1 MSKTYYDTPLW
12 DSSLSIEERLDYLL
26 SEMTLEEKIQSMG
39 TGNPEIERLGVPAFQ
54 VGGEAAHG
62 VQARHDQEF
71 DVHEPDLTT
80 IFQNPIGMSA
90 SFDEELIRKAGK
102 VVGTEVRGLYSREH
116 EGILSVWAPTIDM
129 ERDPRWGRTE
139 EAYGEDPL
147 LTGKMA
153 GAYVEGLQG
162 EDDQYL
168 LTAATLKH
176 FYANNVEDGRV
187 WKSSTISPRNKWE
200 YYLEPFRQV
209 IKEHGAEALMTAYNE
224 INGVPGMLNPEVQ
237 RILKDQWGL
246 HHVVCDGADV
256 SQTVDFHHYY
266 ATHADTI
273 VGGLAAGIDCFTDSE
288 EMVWNAVREALEDGK
303 ITPDDLTPALRCHYG
318 TLIRLGFFD
327 AKGENPYASVGMKDV
342 GTKANQA
349 VSRKMATEGVVLL
362 QNKQIATRPG
372 RRYRSDRTIG
382 RRMVQRLVFR
392 NTAVFRHT
400 ARWNKKSE
408 QCGI

>member
-162 EDDQYL
+162 EDDHYL
-168 LTAATLKH
+168 LTDRKSTRLNSSH
-176 FYANNVEDGRV
+176 ANESRMP
-187 WKSSTISPRNKWE
+187 SS
-200 YYLEPFRQV
+200 
-209 IKEHGAEALMTAYNE
+209 A
-224 INGVPGMLNPEVQ
+224 
-237 RILKDQWGL
+237 
-246 HHVVCDGADV
+246 
-256 SQTVDFHHYY
+256 
-266 ATHADTI
+266 
-273 VGGLAAGIDCFTDSE
+273 
-288 EMVWNAVREALEDGK
+288 
-303 ITPDDLTPALRCHYG
+303 
-318 TLIRLGFFD
+318 
-327 AKGENPYASVGMKDV
+327 
-342 GTKANQA
+342 
-349 VSRKMATEGVVLL
+349 
-362 QNKQIATRPG
+362 
-372 RRYRSDRTIG
+372 
-382 RRMVQRLVFR
+382 
-392 NTAVFRHT
+392 
-400 ARWNKKSE
+400 
-408 QCGI
+408 